1 MAAEVQPRRAPVS
14 LFATSS
20 GLFLHGATTAPA
32 ALPSNLPLGTDDS
45 GMLAADLGILR
56 EQGIANGH
64 FDGWQIT
71 WEDWPLA
78 LELGASSLL
87 AFSRPSHLLLEL
99 DRISE
104 LGRGDFRYIVRWRE
118 GAREVAVERYGA
130 YLRHP
135 ASDRV
140 MHLDPRS
147 LAILEAVARFNAL
160 SPVERQ
166 KPSEAWSTLGTVL
179 VNAKELGTKLDEH
192 LRSNVVVIPPT
203 IGLTIR
209 EDAAGRISFLPR
221 LGAEDLREAFAVEFE
236 RALEVPDVVTVTL
249 PEGRRA
255 RVLLTEPQREVL
267 RRMRGVR
274 RIDRE
279 VARPLV
285 ADPAIVFDGV
295 GDAIDLS
302 EFYGPRVIGV
312 GTLPSGSSVKPADG
326 PSILEQLGMSQ
337 AAGGSAP
344 VNGGDGGEAPDGE
357 APTTPPRMAV
367 SLDVIDARTDE
378 VKSIRFAGE
387 SQAKELLHAVEE
399 AIDAGAESVR
409 FGDTEIKAEPELA
422 VVLRR
427 HVGVDVATTQEAVE
441 QGVVGRSGHLYLL
454 INDHETSLTPALEV
468 AALPENVTAS
478 RRPVEPAAL
487 QSTIALKPHQA
498 DGVRWLWTS
507 RETAGR
513 RGGILADDMGLGK
526 TLQVLVHVA
535 GLIEDGTLLDG
546 TGSGRNGPWRPVLI
560 VAPLLLVESGV
571 WTEEMRKC
579 FQDGGRLFE
588 PFVVLRDEGLRKVMH
603 DQLGRDSLGKAIL
616 DPAKLM
622 NHKVVITTYETMM
635 AYQHSLA
642 QRVGGR
648 PMWSLVVFDEAQEI
662 KSPTTKQSY
671 AAKAIDASFKLA
683 ATGTPVETRL
693 RDLWNLLDTVEDGR
707 MGTQRAFVSR
717 FERPAMNAATTAQR
731 QAALDALRE
740 AIGYERPGALVIRRD
755 KSILPDLPE
764 RIEHRIECVLTPL
777 EEETMQRIRGAL
789 GSDEGRRRPLAA
801 LQQLHLC
808 TQHPV
813 LAGAHLGS
821 LAASELISSSS
832 RMKTLL
838 GILEDIRKKGEKVL
852 IFARSVDA
860 QRLLAR
866 VITEALGIPVE
877 IVNGQTGI
885 AGNRAASGAVRREIL
900 DRFRAQP
907 GFGAIVLSP
916 FVAGVGLTLTE
927 ANHVIHYGRWWN
939 PAIENQ
945 ATDRAH
951 RIGQTK
957 PVHVY
962 YLIGVHADRAQPT
975 FDEVLDDLL
984 RDRRELARDFLAPV
998 SEDANAEQLVKRLG
1012 RSSELPARASG
1023 RLPAS
1028 ARGVAALLLSIARAN
1043 GDRAVWLGNEG
1054 VYGVHVLMAGKGGL
1068 SAHRIVDRASSDD
1081 RRILSAGEASWQK
1094 VLGVPSV
1101 RGQLVASASR
1111 DVEIDATW
1119 KAIADSSEVLDGTAP
1134 AIDEALMSS
1143 AQNIGDVRQA
1153 LGLASSHA

>member
-1 MAAEVQPRRAPVS
+1 MATEIQLQRAPVS
-14 LFATSS
+14 LFAAST
-20 GLFLHGATTAPA
+20 GLLIRGAAMVYA
-32 ALPSNLPLGTDDS
+32 ALPAGLALGSDDS
-45 GMLAADLGILR
+45 GQLDTDLGILR
-56 EQGIANGH
+56 EQGIATGH
-64 FDGWQIT
+64 GDGWQIS
-71 WEDWPLA
+71 WADWPLA

-87 AFSRPSHLLLEL
+87 AFSRPSHLMLEL

-104 LGRGDFRYIVRWRE
+104 VGRADFRYIVRWRE

-130 YLRHP
+130 YLRHS
-135 ASDRV
+135 ASGRV

-147 LAILEAVARFNAL
+147 LAVLEAVARFNAL
-160 SPVERQ
+160 SPAERQ
-166 KPSEAWSTLGTVL
+166 KPTEAWSTLGAVL

-192 LRSNVVVIPPT
+192 LHSNVVVIPPT

-221 LGAEDLREAFAVEFE
+221 LGGEDLREAFAIEFE
-236 RALEVPDVVTVTL
+236 RALAVPDVVTVTL
-249 PEGRRA
+249 PDGRRA

-274 RIDRE
+274 QVDRE
-279 VARPLV
+279 RSRPLL
-285 ADPAIVFDGV
+285 ADPASVFDGV

-302 EFYGPRVIGV
+302 DFYGPRVIGV
-312 GTLPSGSSVKPADG
+312 GPLPSSSSAKPTDG

-337 AAGGSAP
+337 SVGGSDP
-344 VNGGDGGEAPDGE
+344 VSGANVGEPPDGE
-357 APTTPPRMAV
+357 APTPLRRVAV
-367 SLDVIDARTDE
+367 SLDVIVAGTDE
-378 VKSIRFAGE
+378 VKSIRLADE
-387 SQAKELLHAVEE
+387 SQAKDLLSAVES
-399 AIDAGAESVR
+399 ALDAGAETVR
-409 FGDTEIKAEPELA
+409 FGDMEIKLEPELA
-422 VVLRR
+422 AVLRR
-427 HVGVDVATTQEAVE
+427 HVSSHVETTQEAAE
-441 QGVVGRSGHLYLL
+441 EGIVGRSGHLYLL
-454 INDHETSLTPALEV
+454 INDHETSLTPSLEV

-478 RRPVEPAAL
+478 SRPVQPAAL
-487 QSTIALKPHQA
+487 LPTIALKPHQA

-526 TLQVLVHVA
+526 TLQVLVHIA
-535 GLIEDGTLLDG
+535 GLIEDGTLLEG
-546 TGSGRNGPWRPVLI
+546 TGGGRNGPWRPVLI

-603 DQLGRDSLGKAIL
+603 DQRGRDSLGKAIL

-671 AAKAIDASFKLA
+671 AAKAIAASFKLA

-707 MGTQRAFVSR
+707 MGTLRAFVSR
-717 FERPAMNAATTAQR
+717 FERPAMNAATAAQR

-740 AIGYERPGALVIRRD
+740 AIWYERPGALVIRRD
-755 KSILPDLPE
+755 KSILPDLPQ

-789 GSDEGRRRPLAA
+789 ASEAGRRRPLAA

-813 LAGAHLGS
+813 LAGASLRS
-821 LAASELISSSS
+821 LAANELISSSS
-832 RMKTLL
+832 RMKALL

-866 VITEALGIPVE
+866 LISEALGIPVE
-877 IVNGQTGI
+877 IVNGQTGV

-962 YLIGVHADRAQPT
+962 YLIGVHTDRAQPT

-1012 RSSELPARASG
+1012 ASGQLPARPSV

-1028 ARGVAALLLSIARAN
+1028 ARGVAALMLSIARAN
-1043 GDRAVWLGNEG
+1043 GDRAVWLGDDG
-1054 VYGVHVLMAGKGGL
+1054 VYGVHILVAGKAFL
-1068 SAHRIVDRASSDD
+1068 SAHRIVERASSDD
-1081 RRILSAGEASWQK
+1081 RRILSAGEVSWQK

-1101 RGQLVASASR
+1101 QGELVASVSR

-1119 KAIADSSEVLDGTAP
+1119 KAIADSSEVLDGAAP
-1134 AIDEALMSS
+1134 AIDEALMSA

-1153 LGLASSHA
+1153 LGLASANA